1 MDWRPEE
8 KTGRG
13 IDMIQLHYFAGLREQ
28 TGVSE
33 EQVDMAG
40 RTVED
45 LWQWATEK
53 YPDFVSGAA
62 RVAVNEEYALP
73 TDVLETGDVV
83 AFIPPVSGG

>member
-1 MDWRPEE
+1 
-8 KTGRG
+8 
-13 IDMIQLHYFAGLREQ
+13 MISLHYFAGLKEQ

-40 RTVED
+40 RTVEE
-45 LWQWATEK
+45 LWQWARDK
-53 YPDFVSGAA
+53 YPDFQTGAA

-73 TDVLETGDVV
+73 TDVLEAGDVV

>member
-1 MDWRPEE
+1 MDRRPEE

-13 IDMIQLHYFAGLREQ
+13 IDMISLRDLAGLREQ

-40 RTVED
+40 KTVED

-53 YPDFVSGAA
+53 YPGLLTGAA

-73 TDVLETGDVV
+73 TDILETGDIV
-83 AFIPPVSGG
+83 AIIPPVSGG

>member
-1 MDWRPEE
+1 
-8 KTGRG
+8 
-13 IDMIQLHYFAGLREQ
+13 MISLRYFAGLREQ

-40 RTVED
+40 QTVED

-53 YPDFVSGAA
+53 YPDFLSGAA
-62 RVAVNEEYALP
+62 RVAVNEEYARP
-73 TDVLETGDVV
+73 TDILETGDVV